1 MKKFILA
8 SLAAAPVFAFA
19 QQLGNVET
27 FMRSIGR
34 LIDLALPMVV
44 ALALLGFFYGLAKF
58 VFNAGDDG
66 AREEARSIMIWG
78 VIALFVMVSVW
89 GLVQFLGNAL
99 GITPGATGSPTVP
112 TVQGLPK

>member
-1 MKKFILA
+1 MKKFIVGVL
-8 SLAAAPVFAFA
+8 SVAPTFAFA
-19 QQLGNVET
+19 QQLGNIET

-58 VFNAGDDG
+58 IFSAGDSDKQ
-66 AREEARSIMIWG
+66 AEARSIMIWG

-89 GLVQFLGNAL
+89 GLVQFVGNAL
-99 GITPGATGSPTVP
+99 NIQTGGNAGNIPGVP
-112 TVQGLPK
+112 ELPR